1 MTPPWKDKGYSLPFD
16 ITPKLQLTRVEI
28 LTWGVRNLKDY
39 KMIPVDSPH
48 LEIEVCYILRIC
60 PLPVIEFFITGVFKT
75 MSSSAFY

>member
-48 LEIEVCYILRIC
+48 LEIEVCWVC
-60 PLPVIEFFITGVFKT
+60 
-75 MSSSAFY
+75 